1 MRRVILYIA
10 ISLDGYIADLNGGV
24 SWLDSGADAE
34 NTEDGYEAFLQ
45 KIDTVVMGYN
55 TYRQVA
61 EELSPGKWVY
71 SGMMSYVLTH
81 RKMDDLPEIR
91 FVHQNVGR
99 LLQRLKQQEGRDIW
113 LCGGANVV
121 GQCLEQ
127 DLIDELHITMIPI
140 LLGRGIPLFCTLDRS
155 IHLKLI
161 SVKKNGNL
169 LECIYRRAGNGQ
181 REESI

>member
-99 LLQRLKQQEGRDIW
+99 LLHRL
-113 LCGGANVV
+113 
-121 GQCLEQ
+121 
-127 DLIDELHITMIPI
+127 
-140 LLGRGIPLFCTLDRS
+140 
-155 IHLKLI
+155 
-161 SVKKNGNL
+161 
-169 LECIYRRAGNGQ
+169 
-181 REESI
+181 

>member
-127 DLIDELHITMIPI
+127 DLIDEFHITMIPI
-140 LLGRGIPLFCTLDRS
+140 LLGRGISLFCTLDRS

-181 REESI
+181 REESV

>member
-1 MRRVILYIA
+1 MRRRETYAPRDFVHCNQ
-10 ISLDGYIADLNGGV
+10 LDGYIADLNGGV

-127 DLIDELHITMIPI
+127 DLIDEFHITMIPI
-140 LLGRGIPLFCTLDRS
+140 LLGRGIPLFWYIGPFDTLETDF
-155 IHLKLI
+155 
-161 SVKKNGNL
+161 
-169 LECIYRRAGNGQ
+169 C
-181 REESI
+181 EEEWESFGVYLS